1 MGQIEIE
8 VPDDEPLL
16 VVDINDRVVGDGT
29 KPEIH
34 RNRQWHRQSYVL
46 ILNDKH
52 EILLQQRS
60 DRRQFDGGK
69 WTTSVSGHVTG
80 ADTYLQSAEREVR
93 EEIGVEPPALVY
105 LGKVLAYSEAANEI
119 CGGPSAVFVGH
130 LDVSVDEIRVQP
142 AEVLGVEWFAA
153 ESIASAL
160 RGESQLQAGGKPVR
174 FSDDFRPVAE
184 FFFDHYRTGG
194 TPVES

>member
-1 MGQIEIE
+1 MGQIEVE

-16 VVDINDRVVGDGT
+16 VVDITDRVVGDGT
-29 KPEIH
+29 KPDIH

-46 ILNDKH
+46 MLNDQH

-60 DRRQFDGGK
+60 HSRQFDGGK

-80 ADTYLQSAEREVR
+80 TDTYLRSAEREIR

-105 LGKVLAYSEAANEI
+105 LGKVLAYSEAANEV

-130 LDVSVDEIRVQP
+130 LNISIDEIHVQP
-142 AEVLGVEWFAA
+142 AEVESVKWFPVSSVA
-153 ESIASAL
+153 EAL
-160 RGESQLQAGGKPVR
+160 RGESELEAGGERVA
-174 FSDDFRPVAE
+174 FSDDFRSVAE
-184 FFFDHYRTGG
+184 FFFDHYRTG
-194 TPVES
+194 EI

>member
-16 VVDINDRVVGDGT
+16 VVDITDRVVGDGT
-29 KPEIH
+29 KPDIH

-46 ILNDKH
+46 MVNDRH

-60 DRRQFDGGK
+60 GQRQFDGGK
-69 WTTSVSGHVTG
+69 WTTSVSGHVT
-80 ADTYLQSAEREVR
+80 ATDTYLRSAEREVR

-105 LGKVLAYSEAANEI
+105 LGKVLAYSEAASEI

-130 LDVSVDEIRVQP
+130 LNVSVDEIHVQP
-142 AEVLGVEWFAA
+142 AEVQGVEWFAA
-153 ESIASAL
+153 SSIAAAL
-160 RGESQLQAGGKPVR
+160 RGELELEAGGETVL

-184 FFFDHYRTGG
+184 FFFDHYRIG
-194 TPVES
+194 ESPDES